1 MFGLGETILALLE
14 VVFGFWNN
22 QVNLVFELLGQSPQ
36 TFKGG
41 GPWSVIERVEPLF
54 VGIGSALVV
63 LFFVIGFCAES
74 VDIREEVRFES
85 ILRMFIRVALAQWL
99 VSYNVDIM
107 KAVFTSIGNLVGL
120 LGTSDS
126 VEITIDPAQ
135 ADVIKD
141 LGFGTSIVFLII
153 AVFLSLVVII
163 CGFFLIYNV
172 YFRFLKIMVIVPFG
186 ALASSTLA
194 GNRGISNTF
203 TQFMKYFIS
212 VSFEAVTMILS
223 ILLCNAFIS
232 AGLPSFTGDYEEWA
246 KTLIYLGEM
255 ACAVALT
262 VGSVKG
268 AQNLTSRALGL

>member
-41 GPWSVIERVEPLF
+41 GPWGVIEGVEPLF

-107 KAVFTSIGNLVGL
+107 KVF
-120 LGTSDS
+120 
-126 VEITIDPAQ
+126 
-135 ADVIKD
+135 
-141 LGFGTSIVFLII
+141 
-153 AVFLSLVVII
+153 
-163 CGFFLIYNV
+163 
-172 YFRFLKIMVIVPFG
+172 
-186 ALASSTLA
+186 
-194 GNRGISNTF
+194 
-203 TQFMKYFIS
+203 
-212 VSFEAVTMILS
+212 MIH
-223 ILLCNAFIS
+223 
-232 AGLPSFTGDYEEWA
+232 
-246 KTLIYLGEM
+246 
-255 ACAVALT
+255 
-262 VGSVKG
+262 
-268 AQNLTSRALGL
+268 

>member
-1 MFGLGETILALLE
+1 MFGLGETILALFE

-41 GPWSVIERVEPLF
+41 GPWGVIEGVEPLF

-153 AVFLSLVVII
+153 AVFLSLIVII

-212 VSFEAVTMILS
+212 VSFEAVTMILA